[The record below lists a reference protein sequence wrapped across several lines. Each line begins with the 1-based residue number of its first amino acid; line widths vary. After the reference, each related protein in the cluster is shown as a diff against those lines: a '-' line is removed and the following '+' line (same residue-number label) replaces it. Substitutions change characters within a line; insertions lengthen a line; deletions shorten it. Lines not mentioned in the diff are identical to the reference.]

1 MAERAVSCNMDVV
14 FITIIDK
21 LGLRKKWVSFNLID
35 DLVSRE
41 NRCICR

>member
-35 DLVSRE
+35 NLVSHE
-41 NRCICR
+41 NGCIDG